1 MIDRLREVL
10 QDWEAVIGLEVH
22 TELTTLESKMFCGC
36 PIDFGGEPNSRTCPI
51 CLGLPGALPMPN
63 KAAIESI
70 VLAGLAT
77 GCDIEKKTM
86 FYRKNYFYPDMAKNF
101 QTTQGPLA
109 FCMRGGIN
117 VDIEGDGARER
128 IDLPEAETGAYEVF
142 VGITRIHMEEDT
154 GKMVHVGGADG
165 RIAGASHSLVDY
177 NRCGLP
183 LIELVTEPDLRTPE
197 EARRFVQKLRQIY
210 LTLGISD
217 VNMEEGSLR
226 VDGNV
231 SVRRRGTAEF
241 GTKTELK
248 NMNSFKNLHD
258 GLVYEI
264 IRQVEELEAGGTI
277 YQETRHWEP
286 VYKRTVVMRTKET
299 ADDYRLF
306 PDPDLAPYHLT
317 DEFIESVRARLPEL
331 PDAKKTRFMETWGLP
346 AHDATVLTSDSDL
359 ATFFEAAVASGGS
372 DRARAISNT
381 ILNDL
386 SAHLNATGSTLV
398 DVPVTP
404 ASIAELVGLVDD
416 KAISSA
422 QAKEV
427 FAAMVESGD
436 APAAIVEARGMK
448 QLSDEGELRGIVEG
462 ILEANPGQVEQ
473 YKAGKT
479 GLLGFFVG
487 QVMKAT
493 RGTANPGVVNKV
505 LTEILGE

>member
-10 QDWEAVIGLEVH
+10 RDWEAVIGLEVH
-22 TELTTLESKMFCGC
+22 TELTTLDSKMFCGC
-36 PIDFGGEPNSRTCPI
+36 PIAFGGEPNSRTCPVCI
-51 CLGLPGALPMPN
+51 GMPGALPVPN
-63 KAAIESI
+63 KAAVESI

-77 GCDIEKKTM
+77 GCEIEKKTM
-86 FYRKNYFYPDMAKNF
+86 FYRKNYFYPDMTKNF

-109 FCMRGGIN
+109 FCMRGGFM
-117 VDIEGDGARER
+117 VDVEGEGARER
-128 IDLPEAETGAYEVF
+128 IDLPEAESGAYEVF
-142 VGITRIHMEEDT
+142 CGITRIHMEEDT
-154 GKMVHVGGADG
+154 GKMIHVGGADG

-217 VNMEEGSLR
+217 CNMEEGSLR

-231 SVRRRGTAEF
+231 SVRRRGTTEF

-277 YQETRHWEP
+277 HQETRHWEP

-306 PDPDLAPYHLT
+306 PDPDLAPYHLS
-317 DEFIESVRARLPEL
+317 DEFIEAVRARLPEL
-331 PDAKKTRFMETWGLP
+331 PDAKKARFMETWALP
-346 AHDATVLTSDSDL
+346 AHDATVLTSDGDL
-359 ATFFEAAVASGGS
+359 ATFFESAVAAGGAG
-372 DRARAISNT
+372 RARGISNV

-386 SAHLNATGSTLV
+386 SAYLNASGSALT
-398 DVPVTP
+398 DVAVTP
-404 ASIAELVGLVDD
+404 EGVAELVGLVED
-416 KAISSA
+416 ATISSA

-427 FAAMVESGD
+427 FAGMVESGD
-436 APAAIVEARGMK
+436 APGSIVDARGMK
-448 QLSDEGELRGIVEG
+448 QLSDEGELRDIIEG
-462 ILEANPGQVEQ
+462 ILAANPGQVEQ
-473 YKAGKT
+473 YRGGKT

-493 RGTANPGVVNKV
+493 KGTANPGVVNRL
-505 LTEILGE
+505 LTEILGG